1 MTQRGVSRKWVL
13 FQPEEVAWREL
24 NRPVA
29 GGRVYALSLK
39 AAFWCAAAIGISL
52 VIGNLL

>member
-1 MTQRGVSRKWVL
+1 MNQRGVSRKWDL
-13 FQPEEVAWREL
+13 FQPEEVAWRDL
-24 NRPVA
+24 NRPA
-29 GGRVYALSLK
+29 ADARPYALSLK

>member
-29 GGRVYALSLK
+29 GGRAYALSLK